1 MDQEKGL
8 PSRKLQK
15 AVNEGSNHRMFIL
28 SRSAESLK
36 KELYTHI
43 KKKKKI
49 ILIFV
54 AQCSGGILNQAD

>member
-8 PSRKLQK
+8 LSRKLQK

-43 KKKKKI
+43 KKKKNHTYLCGTVFGRHFKP
-49 ILIFV
+49 
-54 AQCSGGILNQAD
+54 S